1 MVFTPRVSLVVSVV
15 SPQAQLHNVT
25 YPQLVGGLEHVFFFH
40 SDGNVI
46 IPTDELSPSFFRGV
60 GSPHGKP
67 TTRQY
72 LTISHHH
79 EPADINSYEAF
90 RIPMIPITFL
100 SHMLHGAGI
109 FTKKYPK
116 NHPVL
121 QVNILAPWS
130 IWVSQGFLR
139 SIIQI
144 VKFLIDMPLICLFKK
159 RQICPVSDMLGS
171 ALSIENMVVY
181 MFFQQK
187 GELNQ

>member
-1 MVFTPRVSLVVSVV
+1 MQDMCLSYLHIHAMIFSSRKPRTSTWCLPHGFRWLYPLYHHKHSYIMLHTHNWLVVWNMF
-15 SPQAQLHNVT
+15 L
-25 YPQLVGGLEHVFFFH
+25 FFH

-79 EPADINSYEAF
+79 EPGDINSYEAF

-109 FTKKYPK
+109 FTKKIP
-116 NHPVL
+116 
-121 QVNILAPWS
+121 
-130 IWVSQGFLR
+130 
-139 SIIQI
+139 
-144 VKFLIDMPLICLFKK
+144 
-159 RQICPVSDMLGS
+159 
-171 ALSIENMVVY
+171 
-181 MFFQQK
+181 
-187 GELNQ
+187 